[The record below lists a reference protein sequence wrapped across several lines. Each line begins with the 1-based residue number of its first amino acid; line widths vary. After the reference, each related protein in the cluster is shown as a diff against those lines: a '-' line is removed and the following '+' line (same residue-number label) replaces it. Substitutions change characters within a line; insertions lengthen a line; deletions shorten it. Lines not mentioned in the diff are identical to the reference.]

1 MELASDTLL
10 RMLRQQGD
18 ETGMRAAC
26 QNLIDSGYDQL
37 ALKVMFNLGTLL
49 EEHGDVVGAKAAVA
63 RPVTIMI
70 TPRSAAADTP
80 CGQAGSLGPGGSPS
94 LTAAR
99 RGAGMQSGPGSRFRV
114 ATHLFAVGNEPRT

>member
-49 EEHGDVVGAKAAVA
+49 EEHGDVVGAKAAYQQV
-63 RPVTIMI
+63 I
-70 TPRSAAADTP
+70 D
-80 CGQAGSLGPGGSPS
+80 
-94 LTAAR
+94 
-99 RGAGMQSGPGSRFRV
+99 SGHSEE
-114 ATHLFAVGNEPRT
+114 ALMEH